1 MSPVVKPKGE
11 RFTLPSKYLL
21 LILTCICILL
31 MVLTYGTSIFDVPVN
46 SAVGS
51 VIVPFEKG
59 VSRAGEWL
67 RNRKDEL
74 TSVRSLLE
82 ENQRLREQIDA
93 LTEENIILTQERY
106 ELTDMQALLGLSEV
120 Y

>member
-21 LILTCICILL
+21 LILTFICIIL
-31 MVLTYGTSIFDVPVN
+31 MVLTYGTSIFEVPVN
-46 SAVGS
+46 SAVGT
-51 VIVPFEKG
+51 VIVPFERG

-82 ENQRLREQIDA
+82 D
-93 LTEENIILTQERY
+93 RY
-106 ELTDMQALLGLSEV
+106 AGSSRFVRNLLFL
-120 Y
+120 